1 MENVNLEILNVK
13 YTQMVF
19 ALDADLTIS
28 LVKEFAWQT
37 WLVVR
42 NRDRIQIVRNVN
54 QDTRREEE
62 IVWQEYKN

>member
-1 MENVNLEILNVK
+1 
-13 YTQMVF
+13 MVF